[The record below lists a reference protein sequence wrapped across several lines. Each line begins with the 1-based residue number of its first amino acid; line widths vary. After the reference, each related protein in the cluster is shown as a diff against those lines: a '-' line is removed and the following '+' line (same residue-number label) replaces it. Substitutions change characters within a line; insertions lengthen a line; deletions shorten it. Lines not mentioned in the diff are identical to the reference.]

1 MLKQFF
7 IKERWE
13 RAIGLFV
20 LSIYVSFSSMAQSA
34 TLDGDAGVAAI
45 EDAQVQ
51 IKKYFA
57 PVTIIIY
64 IIAAIVGMIGAFKVY
79 NKWQNGD
86 QDVQKVAVGWFGSF
100 LFLIIANTVL
110 RSVFGIN

>member
-20 LSIYVSFSSMAQSA
+20 LSMYVSFSSMAQSA
-34 TLDGDAGVAAI
+34 TLNGDAGVAAL

-57 PVTIIIY
+57 PLTIIIY

-79 NKWQNGD
+79 NKWQNGE
-86 QDVQKVAVGWFGSF
+86 QDVQKAAVGWFGSF

>member
-1 MLKQFF
+1 MSQKNTKHFSVKST
-7 IKERWE
+7 ITT
-13 RAIGLFV
+13 IGLG
-20 LSIYVSFSSMAQSA
+20 LYSTYLQAQTA
-34 TLDGDAGVAAI
+34 TLNGDAGVAAI
-45 EDAQVQ
+45 EDAQTQ

-57 PVTIIIY
+57 PVTVIIY

-79 NKWQNGD
+79 SKWQNGD

-110 RSVFGIN
+110 RSVFGL

>member
-20 LSIYVSFSSMAQSA
+20 LSMYVSFSSMAQSA
-34 TLDGDAGVAAI
+34 TLNGDAGVAAI

-86 QDVQKVAVGWFGSF
+86 Q
-100 LFLIIANTVL
+100 
-110 RSVFGIN
+110 GIYD

>member
-13 RAIGLFV
+13 KAIGLFI
-20 LSIYVSFSSMAQSA
+20 LSMYVSFSSMAQSA
-34 TLDGDAGVAAI
+34 TLNGDAGVAAI

-51 IKKYFA
+51 IRKYFA

-86 QDVQKVAVGWFGSF
+86 QDVQKIAVSWFGSF
-100 LFLIIANTVL
+100 LFLIIANTVI